1 MEKLAE
7 RFRYVRNLRG
17 YTQQELAE
25 AAYLTRGV
33 ITNIE
38 VNEKKPQKA
47 YLLLFSMLLN
57 VNFEWLLEGTGTM
70 EADNKIRNNL
80 CKKISNLTES
90 QQKFLLD
97 MVEVMEEHLT

>member
-1 MEKLAE
+1 MQTLAE
-7 RFRYVRNLRG
+7 RFRYARKLKG

-38 VNEKKPQKA
+38 ANEKKPQKA

-57 VNFEWLLEGTGTM
+57 VNFEWLLEGKGTM
-70 EADNKIRNNL
+70 EADNKILNDL
-80 CKKISNLTES
+80 CKKVSNLTES

-97 MVEVMEEHLT
+97 IVGVMEEHLT